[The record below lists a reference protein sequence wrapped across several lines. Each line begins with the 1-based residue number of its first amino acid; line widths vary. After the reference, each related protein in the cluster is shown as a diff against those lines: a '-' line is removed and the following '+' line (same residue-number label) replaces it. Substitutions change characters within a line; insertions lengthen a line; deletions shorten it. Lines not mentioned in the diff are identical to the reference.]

1 MDQLL
6 LRLDQDTTA
15 HWCLASAPAK
25 ASHGPLSA
33 AAAAA
38 VGCRVVV
45 LVPGNAITLM
55 AARLPGRQ
63 RRRLLQALPYALEE
77 QLAAE
82 VETLHF
88 AAAAAQGDD
97 VPCAV
102 VDRATLRGWLA
113 ALEAAGVKPDVLLPD
128 VLALPRAAGEWS
140 LLAEAAEVRLRLGE
154 YRGLACDR
162 AALPHLL
169 PLLLQQ
175 AGAEK
180 PRRLHL
186 YEVLPAGD
194 TAAEPNTGLR
204 AAVQDWCTASAV
216 ELESTSVDAALPLL
230 LPAALR
236 GEGINLLQGEFSR
249 REQTRQL
256 WRPWRAAAALLAGLL
271 LLQGGMSGARY
282 LSLAQEDARL
292 AAQIEQTYRSV
303 FPEAQRVVNAPVQM
317 EQKLQELRRG
327 TAAQEF
333 HRLLQHAGPA
343 LRNAGVEVRALH
355 YTAGLLDIEVTASDL
370 QTLDRLKQTLDS
382 GALRAEITG
391 ADSSG
396 NSVAGRIALRGGQS

>member
-6 LRLDQDTTA
+6 LRLPQDDTTA
-15 HWCLASAPAK
+15 HWCLASAPDEIG
-25 ASHGPLSA
+25 HGPLT
-33 AAAAA
+33 AAAA
-38 VGCRVVV
+38 VAVGRRVVV
-45 LVPGNAITLM
+45 LAPSSVITLM
-55 AARLPGRQ
+55 VTRLPGRQ
-63 RRRLLQALPYALEE
+63 RRLQALPYALEE

-88 AAAAAQGDD
+88 AAAAAQGDE

-113 ALEAAGVKPDVLLPD
+113 TLEAAGIKPDVLVPD
-128 VLALPRAAGEWS
+128 VLALPREAATWT
-140 LLAEAAEVRLRLGE
+140 LLAEAAELRLRYGA
-154 YRGLACDR
+154 YRGLACDK

-169 PLLLQQ
+169 PLLRPQ
-175 AGAEK
+175 AGVDK
-180 PRRLHL
+180 PQRLHL
-186 YEVLPAGD
+186 YEVLSAPG
-194 TAAEPNTGLR
+194 AATDTGLR
-204 AAVQDWCTASAV
+204 TLLQEWCAASVIEFQYTP
-216 ELESTSVDAALPLL
+216 LTSALPVL

-236 GEGINLLQGEFSR
+236 GEGIDLLQGEFSR
-249 REQTRQL
+249 REQFRQL
-256 WRPWRAAAALLAGLL
+256 WRPWRASAALLVVLL
-271 LLQGGMSGARY
+271 LLQAGMGGVHY
-282 LSLAQEDARL
+282 FNLVQEDARL
-292 AAQIEQTYRSV
+292 AAQIEQMYRSA

-343 LRNAGVEVRALH
+343 LHDAGVELRALH
-355 YTAGLLDIEVTASDL
+355 YSAGLLDIEVTAGDL
-370 QTLDRLKQTLDS
+370 QTLDRLKQNLDG

-396 NSVAGRIALRGGQS
+396 GRVAGRIALRGEQS